1 MKKSS
6 RKHKEKLVRENK
18 KVEGPSGAQHFTP
31 GGLGASES
39 RRVSYQRPCAT
50 PPRTQAPSFTSAKT
64 LRTRSPAPE
73 RNAAVYCL
81 VAESCLTL

>member
-18 KVEGPSGAQHFTP
+18 KVEGPSGAQHITP

-39 RRVSYQRPCAT
+39 GRVSFQRPCAT
-50 PPRTQAPSFTSAKT
+50 RARTQAPSFTSTKT
-64 LRTRSPAPE
+64 LRARRPAPE
-73 RNAAVYCL
+73 RNAAVCCL
-81 VAESCLTL
+81 VAESCPTL